1 MFKMFRLLKKSLYTL
16 RHESFSVFAKKIKLK
31 IVYVYKNLTFKPYE
45 IEKSIAGGTI
55 RLIISDLFS
64 KHWYDRP
71 HKFDYWPEL
80 LWIKENVLKEGD
92 IVVDCGANIGF
103 TGIFYA
109 QCVGNTGQVIGFE
122 ALASNAETV
131 RKNIK
136 LNQVKNFEIRN
147 EAVGSFQGIVDFTDY
162 RNGSVGRIDGY
173 KVITVPVVTLDDA
186 IKNQS
191 PTFIKIDV
199 EGYEIEVLKGA
210 TEILKTRPKLE
221 VEIHCA
227 AFKNR
232 LEDVK
237 ELLSYIPF
245 SAYDF
250 FIQLLPQGDI
260 QHHIPNDKTAELIA
274 QYNNV
279 HLFALPKA
287 DF

>member
-1 MFKMFRLLKKSLYTL
+1 
-16 RHESFSVFAKKIKLK
+16 
-31 IVYVYKNLTFKPYE
+31 
-45 IEKSIAGGTI
+45 
-55 RLIISDLFS
+55 
-64 KHWYDRP
+64 
-71 HKFDYWPEL
+71 
-80 LWIKENVLKEGD
+80 
-92 IVVDCGANIGF
+92 
-103 TGIFYA
+103 
-109 QCVGNTGQVIGFE
+109 
-122 ALASNAETV
+122 
-131 RKNIK
+131 
-136 LNQVKNFEIRN
+136 
-147 EAVGSFQGIVDFTDY
+147 
-162 RNGSVGRIDGY
+162 
-173 KVITVPVVTLDDA
+173 LDDA